1 MRIAML
7 GLGDIAQKAYLPLV
21 ASHPLIIPLLCTRN
35 NETLSRLQAQYRIH
49 EVYTDVGDLLA
60 SGPDA
65 VMIHSSTDSH
75 FQLALQFLTA
85 GIPVFIDK
93 PISYH
98 YAECEQLVNLAV
110 HKNLPLIM
118 GFNRRFAPMYQHFS
132 GTAAIQIHYQKNR
145 YNLPASPRGYIYDD
159 FIHVL
164 DYLRHCAQ
172 QMPVNIEVFA
182 HQQGGL
188 LGALQVQWQHKGCLY
203 SGMMNR
209 LNGANEERLE
219 YYAHNK
225 KWQID
230 NLSEGQVYE
239 NNSCSPLKFDD
250 WQTTLTK
257 RGFVSMLDDMLLQL
271 ADGANN
277 AKNSQQILDTHRLC
291 EQVVNRV
298 EAKRL

>member
-21 ASHPLIIPLLCTRN
+21 ASHPQITPLLCTRN
-35 NETLSRLQAQYRIH
+35 TETLRRLQAQYRIN
-49 EVYTDVGDLLA
+49 EVYSDVAELLA
-60 SGPDA
+60 SHPDV

-75 FQLALQFLTA
+75 FKLAQQFLTA

-110 HKNLPLIM
+110 QKNMPLIM
-118 GFNRRFAPMYQHFS
+118 GFNRRFAPLYQHFAD
-132 GTAAIQIHYQKNR
+132 TPAIQIHYQKNR
-145 YNLPASPRGYIYDD
+145 FNLPAKARQYIYDD

-182 HQQGGL
+182 HQQAGV

-230 NLSEGQVYE
+230 NLRAGQVWE

-257 RGFVSMLDDMLLQL
+257 RGFVGMLDDMLLQL
-271 ADGANN
+271 DAGSNN
-277 AKNSQQILDTHRLC
+277 ANSSQHILDTHRLC
-291 EQVVNRV
+291 EQVVKKV
-298 EAKRL
+298 EIKLL

>member
-21 ASHPLIIPLLCTRN
+21 ASHPKIVPLLCTRN
-35 NETLSRLQAQYRIH
+35 TQILRRLQAQYRVN
-49 EVYTDVGDLLA
+49 EVYSDVADLLA
-60 SGPDA
+60 SHPDA

-75 FQLALQFLTA
+75 FPLAQRFLTA

-110 HKNLPLIM
+110 LKNLPLIM
-118 GFNRRFAPMYQHFS
+118 GFNRRFAPMYQHFA

-145 YNLPASPRGYIYDD
+145 YNLPANPRQYIYDD

-172 QMPVNIEVFA
+172 QMPANIDVFA
-182 HQQGGL
+182 HQQAGW

-209 LNGANEERLE
+209 LNGATEERLE
-219 YYAHNK
+219 YYAKNK
-225 KWQID
+225 KWQIES
-230 NLSEGQVYE
+230 LREGQVWE
-239 NNSCSPLKFDD
+239 NNSSSPLKFDD

-257 RGFVSMLDDMLLQL
+257 RGFVSMIDDMLLQL
-271 ADGANN
+271 EDGTNYATR
-277 AKNSQQILDTHRLC
+277 SQQTLDTHRLC
-291 EQVVNRV
+291 EQVVNKV
-298 EAKRL
+298 ETTFL